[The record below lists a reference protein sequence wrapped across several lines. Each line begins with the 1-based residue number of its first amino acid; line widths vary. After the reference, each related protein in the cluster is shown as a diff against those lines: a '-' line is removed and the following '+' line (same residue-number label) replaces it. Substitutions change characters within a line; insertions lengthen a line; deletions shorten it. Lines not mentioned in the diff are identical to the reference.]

1 MVRGEPILKK
11 VIARREVVTTG
22 RGKDMAGDIVEAME
36 EVAVSDIIIK
46 EGTMVTTVMVEGN
59 IGAAEVVT
67 GTRVVA
73 AKDGTMKDTAE
84 ISGQTLSAVEDTD
97 RRVVTPTMVIL
108 IMMQA
113 TTEGQ
118 ERRIAT
124 SGRKESWALKR
135 TMSETLKMSEKEK
148 LVSHVVRPVAVPDL
162 SIVLLQGSAQPENS
176 M

>member
-1 MVRGEPILKK
+1 MVRGEPTLKR
-11 VIARREVVTTG
+11 VIARRGEVTTG
-22 RGKDMAGDIVEAME
+22 RGEDMG
-36 EVAVSDIIIK
+36 EVAVNDIIIK
-46 EGTMVTTVMVEGN
+46 EGTMVTTVMAEGN
-59 IGAAEVVT
+59 IGAAEGVT
-67 GTRVVA
+67 GIRVVA

-84 ISGQTLSAVEDTD
+84 ISGQTWAAVEDTD

-124 SGRKESWALKR
+124 SGRKESWALRR

-148 LVSHVVRPVAVPDL
+148 LVSHVVRLVAVPDL

>member
-1 MVRGEPILKK
+1 MGAV
-11 VIARREVVTTG
+11 
-22 RGKDMAGDIVEAME
+22 DIVEAME
-36 EVAVSDIIIK
+36 EVVVNDINIK
-46 EGTMVTTVMVEGN
+46 QSTMVTTVMAEGN
-59 IGAAEVVT
+59 TGAAEVVT

-97 RRVVTPTMVIL
+97 RRVVTPTRVIL
-108 IMMQA
+108 IMIQA

-124 SGRKESWALKR
+124 SGRKGSWALRR
-135 TMSETLKMSEKEK
+135 TMSETLKTSEKEK
-148 LVSHVVRPVAVPDL
+148 LVSHVVQPVAVPDL